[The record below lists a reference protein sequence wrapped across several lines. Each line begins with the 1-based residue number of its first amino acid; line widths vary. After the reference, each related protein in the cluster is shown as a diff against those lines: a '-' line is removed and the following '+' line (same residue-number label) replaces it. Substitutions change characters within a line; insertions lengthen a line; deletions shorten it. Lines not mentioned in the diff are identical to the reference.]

1 MNITD
6 KLITS
11 EWWAGERSAM
21 PFLIVTEAKFMWK
34 GAEFGRACTNIKAEP
49 ILSQTAVTFQF

>member
-1 MNITD
+1 MNITE

-34 GAEFGRACTNIKAEP
+34 GAEFGLAFINIESEP